1 MAGNYNILYEVNNC
15 NILAK
20 LNKTLKYLYILGVYW
35 YVMNNIERH
44 LLNNKLIT
52 NFTAVIILYECI

>member
-1 MAGNYNILYEVNNC
+1 MTGNNNILDEVNNC

-20 LNKTLKYLYILGVYW
+20 LNKTLKYLYMLGVSW

-44 LLNNKLIT
+44 LLNSNLIS
-52 NFTAVIILYECI
+52 NQRLQISQL